1 MFQEDDDDE
10 NFVIEDDDEAIGVP
24 DDSATLPLEF
34 SSLGRAKAK
43 DLFKYAVEWMVQ
55 KKLNPGFPI
64 RDPVY
69 DLAFRKLD
77 DEVRGLAGSKFTSS
91 VWTRDFTKALHAR
104 PEILVT
110 EIAGTSRFLLEDH
123 CGACNRR
130 NHPATFDI
138 QFAGKAYDRDT
149 LSDVDSSSDSEDGD
163 DDDDASYDADGNP
176 IPPDS
181 TVFHVGVFCKTNA
194 ETAHTLA
201 HWRHHLY
208 SWVVGW
214 LEMQGHLDPDKI
226 VERDGWK
233 TKKRNKYAN
242 KIVDEMQASGEI
254 KRLYQDFRSSI
265 DHAREAKQAG
275 WFSR

>member
-77 DEVRGLAGSKFTSS
+77 DE
-91 VWTRDFTKALHAR
+91 
-104 PEILVT
+104 
-110 EIAGTSRFLLEDH
+110 
-123 CGACNRR
+123 
-130 NHPATFDI
+130 
-138 QFAGKAYDRDT
+138 FAGKAYDRDT